1 MLEFLF
7 GKKEQE
13 TARDVN
19 LNKIYDELKKA
30 YPFDSIPELRKKYLS
45 MHIQKYGYL
54 TYSFQK
60 AQEELTNEET
70 LFALEEK
77 WKQNNVFKNG
87 KFSYRQNQISVLA
100 RHQEKNSDCGLHQA
114 HVHRAHHRLVGQ
126 HRRQPLERRQG
137 DGLLVHALQHRRRVG

>member
-1 MLEFLF
+1 
-7 GKKEQE
+7 
-13 TARDVN
+13 
-19 LNKIYDELKKA
+19 
-30 YPFDSIPELRKKYLS
+30 

-100 RHQEKNSDCGLHQA
+100 RHQEKILTGSKKK
-114 HVHRAHHRLVGQ
+114 VIT
-126 HRRQPLERRQG
+126 
-137 DGLLVHALQHRRRVG
+137 